1 MIEILEVNN
10 VNTAINTV
18 TYGTDKIN
26 SECYHHNSILVII
39 MHIIIVFFLCK
50 NYSFLSISDRKM

>member
-26 SECYHHNSILVII
+26 SECCCYHNAYYYY
-39 MHIIIVFFLCK
+39 FFFYVK
-50 NYSFLSISDRKM
+50 NYSFLSISDRKR